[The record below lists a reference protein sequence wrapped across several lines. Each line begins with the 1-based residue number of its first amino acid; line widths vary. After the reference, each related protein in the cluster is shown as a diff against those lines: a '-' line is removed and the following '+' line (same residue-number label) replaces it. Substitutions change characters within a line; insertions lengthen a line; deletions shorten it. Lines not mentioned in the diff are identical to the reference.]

1 MSMILARASLVVLAA
16 ISIGACKFER
26 TADLKVAA
34 APVDPG
40 VNIPRDF
47 PARVLPYLE
56 QHAAPL
62 TEELAAFATD
72 PAAAKAKYGAPKA
85 GAGVFVARFE
95 GKVLTFDTKSRAG
108 TLTIDANGDGPPD
121 ALVLVGPTIPG
132 TVIRDALPFVAYG
145 DFPSQV
151 EYARYGRALNEHIDK
166 TVLAKLPRDHLA
178 GATVKGL
185 GVFSTKGP
193 TGAVRIAP
201 VQLAVEPAH
210 VP

>member
-1 MSMILARASLVVLAA
+1 MSTVLARSALVVLAA
-16 ISIGACKFER
+16 ASLGACKFER
-26 TADLKVAA
+26 TADLKPAD

-47 PARVLPYLE
+47 PARILPYLE

-62 TEELAAFATD
+62 SDQLAALAAD
-72 PAAAKAKYGAPKA
+72 PAAAKAKYGTPKP
-85 GAGVFVARFE
+85 GAGVFVASFE
-95 GKVLTFDTKSRAG
+95 GKVLTADTAARAG
-108 TLTIDANGDGPPD
+108 TLAIDANGDGAPD

-166 TVLAKLPRDHLA
+166 TILSRLPRDHLA

-193 TGAVRIAP
+193 AGAVRIAP
-201 VQLAVEPAH
+201 VQLAVEPAN